1 MKLLRLE
8 MWQCERVRREEADG
22 YLATHFGRC
31 PLYIEHLV
39 TSGNTVKKVR
49 VGCENCVLAKLYRA
63 SYVVGN
69 PVLTPDGKIQFYV
82 RKDKRVERIIRDHAK
97 DLISV
102 EEVDHREVTLTPRQ
116 REAIRLLA
124 TGQASNITRL
134 AEKLGISKPAAL
146 RLVKR
151 SLRKLARIH
160 G

>member
-8 MWQCERVRREEADG
+8 MWQCERVRREEAG

-31 PLYIEHLV
+31 PLYIEHLI
-39 TSGNTVKKVR
+39 TSGNSVKRVR

-63 SYVVGN
+63 SYVVGS
-69 PVLTPDGKIQFYV
+69 PVLTPDGRIRFYV
-82 RKDKRVERIIRDHAK
+82 RKDKKVKRIIEEHID

-102 EEVDHREVTLTPRQ
+102 EEVDHREVVLTPRQ

-124 TGQASNITRL
+124 SGEASNITRL
-134 AEKLGISKPAAL
+134 AAKLGISKPAAL
-146 RLVKR
+146 RLVRR

-160 G
+160 D